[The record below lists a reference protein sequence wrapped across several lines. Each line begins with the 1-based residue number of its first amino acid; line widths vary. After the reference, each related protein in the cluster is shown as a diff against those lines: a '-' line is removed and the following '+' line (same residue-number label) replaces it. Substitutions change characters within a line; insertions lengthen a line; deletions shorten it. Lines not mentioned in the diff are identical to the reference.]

1 MRCLRFSGVKEP
13 VLLSAITLAALLAP
27 PSSLLAQNPP
37 RFDRVL
43 IDALDP
49 EAWNGVVFLARAHQ
63 QQVSFALRFATRG
76 GELLDGQKIF
86 GAVSE
91 VGAHAPDASYC
102 RLSWR
107 HPAHAAPVTLEWSRI
122 DETTVVGRVQWGEGL
137 QLGLITYFPAFAGGA
152 TGTYEVVESRRA
164 ISGET
169 YFNNVFGQEARMVVM
184 TDQPSIGSGA
194 FHSLADLQSTFN
206 RARPL
211 AAHGPNEFPMEAAGL
226 EFADGAPLHFVATVG
241 WDKEALSNQAGALL
255 ATGKIDAILKEKSE
269 AYTAARPTVHGLF
282 AGAPEAIGNSMF
294 WDTLYAPQ
302 VDLIF
307 PSISRHWAENW
318 GHWVVGEWD
327 CFFDSLLT
335 SLEDESQTA
344 AGIRA
349 ILSSQTES
357 GLVPNIAAGS
367 GITPDRSEPPVAAYT
382 VWKVYQRRQDRDLLE
397 WAYPRLKKYHEWWLS
412 DRGDGQPWRDGNR
425 DGLLEL
431 GSDRGSGASTGG
443 RGTLQDAKYESGMD
457 DSPMYDDV
465 VYDPHTYT
473 MNLADVGLNSLYTLD
488 AECLAKIAAILGRDE
503 ESGKFAAEY
512 EQHRQLIRDKLW
524 NEKDGI
530 YENRYWDGRFSNRLS
545 PTNFYPLLAGIATPE
560 QASRMI
566 KEHLLNPQEF
576 WGKYVAPT
584 IARNDPAFHDQF
596 YWRGDIWGPTNYL
609 LYEGVNRYRFDDV
622 ALEYAQKSY
631 DLFMDDWRG
640 NQHDDEEYYAWGGG
654 TGNDSST
661 HYTWGALLCLIPL
674 EQYLDVNPWEG
685 LRFGALDP
693 PSTGEFHRAVWER
706 HSYDITVGP
715 NRTALTRDGQLQFEA
730 DAGVVVRNYQ
740 ASESRL
746 AFDLK
751 TKRAAHVTTLE
762 FDSGE
767 LNVKIDGKPS
777 GVLRV
782 QPYTASVP
790 ALMKPENL
798 KLQAGET
805 RGRASFDVPAGEH
818 SIELS
823 R

>member
-1 MRCLRFSGVKEP
+1 MGCFRFKRPTNLWALFAITLVAILACVSGVKG
-13 VLLSAITLAALLAP
+13 
-27 PSSLLAQNPP
+27 QNEP

-43 IDALDP
+43 IDAFDP
-49 EAWNGVVFLARAHQ
+49 DAWSGVVFLARAHQ
-63 QQVSFALRFATRG
+63 QQVSFALRFASRG
-76 GELLDGQKIF
+76 GELLDGQKVF

-91 VGAHAPDASYC
+91 VGAHAPDGSYC
-102 RLSWR
+102 RMSWR
-107 HPAHAAPVTLEWSRI
+107 HPAHDAPVTLEWSRM

-137 QLGLITYFPAFAGGA
+137 QVGLVTYYPAFAGGA
-152 TGTYEVVESRRA
+152 TGTYSVDESHRA
-164 ISGET
+164 ILGET
-169 YFNNVFGQEARMVVM
+169 YFDNVFGQEARMVVM
-184 TDQPSIGSGA
+184 TDQSPVGRGA
-194 FHSLADLQSTFN
+194 FRSLADLQSTFS

-226 EFADGAPLHFVATVG
+226 EFADGPPLHFVATIG
-241 WDKEALSNQAGALL
+241 WDNEALMNRAGALL
-255 ATGKIDAILKEKSE
+255 APGKIDAILKEKSA
-269 AYTAARPTVHGLF
+269 AYTAARPTVRGLF
-282 AGAPEAIGNSMF
+282 SGAPEAISNSMF

-302 VDLIF
+302 LDLVF
-307 PSISRHWAENW
+307 PSISRHWAEGW
-318 GHWVVGEWD
+318 GNWVVGEWD

-335 SLEDESQTA
+335 SLEDEGQTA
-344 AGIRA
+344 AGIHA
-349 ILSSQTES
+349 ILSSQTPT
-357 GLVPNIAAGS
+357 GLVPNMAS
-367 GITPDRSEPPVAAYT
+367 GNGTTPDRSEPPVASYV
-382 VWKVYQRRQDRDLLE
+382 VWKVYQRREDRALLD
-397 WAYPRLKKYHEWWLS
+397 WAYPRLKKYHEWWLN

-431 GSDRGSGASTGG
+431 GSDRGSGSTVGG

-488 AECLAKIAAILGRDE
+488 AECLSKIAAILGKDE
-503 ESGKFAAEY
+503 DSRKFAADY
-512 EQHRQLIRDKLW
+512 EQHRQLVREKLW

-560 QASRMI
+560 QAARMI

-596 YWRGDIWGPTNYL
+596 YWRGDIWAPTDYL

-622 ALEYAQKSY
+622 ALEYAEKSY

-674 EQYLDVNPWEG
+674 EQYIDVNPWEG

-693 PSTGEFHRAVWER
+693 PSAGEFHRAIWQKHESDV
-706 HSYDITVGP
+706 TVGP
-715 NRTALTRDGQLQFEA
+715 NRTALARDGQLRFEA
-730 DAGVVVRNYQ
+730 DAGVVVRNYE

-746 AFDLK
+746 TFTLK
-751 TKRAAHVTTLE
+751 TKRPVHVSSLE
-762 FDSGE
+762 FG
-767 LNVKIDGKPS
+767 S
-777 GVLRV
+777 GVLNLKVDGKAAGVVRV
-782 QPYTASVP
+782 Q
-790 ALMKPENL
+790 L
-798 KLQAGET
+798 ET
-805 RGRASFDVPAGEH
+805 SLGRASFDLPSGKHTV
-818 SIELS
+818 ELA